1 MLYTTGLI
9 KFAILNPIIMKSS
22 GGAVSK
28 NPPANAGDMGL
39 LLGSE

>member
-1 MLYTTGLI
+1 
-9 KFAILNPIIMKSS
+9 MKSKKP

-39 LLGSE
+39 LLGSEWFHVPQSN